1 MTILEEFLESILKF
15 LRSKDSVNLQLW
27 LRVEPPLP
35 DQYFKLSQEL
45 KTSFRDSSV
54 LERQIAKLL
63 PDDPNASYE
72 DGNVWPGFLAF
83 MKDYL
88 EFWRDVNFEDLLET
102 HSQLTSLASTCLA
115 ALSNPTYGIII
126 LPTAIQLSTA
136 LAKLAMTLDKRPD
149 LTRRL
154 RRVADV
160 DAGETRKTLVEGTAE
175 TIQRAFTVC
184 LTERT
189 ANRNGV
195 GSDGQPEGKKVGIYS
210 FANLAL
216 KLFFQCRKTRLAN
229 QLITNITQHSPPLE
243 LYPASQRVTYLYY
256 LGRYFFSNTH
266 YYLAQRSLQAAY
278 DQCHAQCINQRRLIL
293 IYLISSNLILG
304 RFPSRPF
311 MSRPEA
317 SGVLEKFVPI
327 VKAIKLG
334 DMVAFKHALGPEGGN
349 EQWFFKR
356 GILLPLLYRCEV
368 YVWRSLARRV
378 LNLTYSWPF
387 DANSKKAPTLN
398 LSDLVVAAQYCQK
411 VLEGWERPLDT
422 TKAMQSGRTHTNS
435 MFLTAPDLVK
445 PSRGLDNVSTHQG
458 IIWGSKLPDVTDIES
473 IVASLVQQGLL
484 RGFISHTQGKFAI
497 LGAKQRGGPL
507 NAGFPSIWEVIKDR
521 AEREGLGADVPGWV
535 TGDSSSSIVSGGVFN
550 LTGIA
555 RPAGS
560 G

>member
-1 MTILEEFLESILKF
+1 MAILEEFLESILKF
-15 LRSKDSVNLQLW
+15 LRAKDGTSLQLW

-35 DQYFKLSQEL
+35 DHYFQLGREL
-45 KTSFRDSSV
+45 KASFQNSTT
-54 LERQIAKLL
+54 LERHIAKLL

-102 HSQLTSLASTCLA
+102 HSQLTVLASTCLA
-115 ALSNPTYGIII
+115 ALSNPTYGIVI

-189 ANRNGV
+189 TNRNGV
-195 GSDGQPEGKKVGIYS
+195 GSDGKPEGKKVGIYS

-266 YYLAQRSLQAAY
+266 FYLAQCSLQAAY

-293 IYLISSNLILG
+293 IYLISSNMILG

-317 SGVLEKFVPI
+317 AGVLERFTPI

-334 DMVAFKHALGPEGGN
+334 NLAAFKRSLGPEGGN
-349 EQWFFKR
+349 QKWLFDK
-356 GILLPLLYRCEV
+356 GILLPLMYRCET

-378 LNLTYSWPF
+378 LCLTYQWPF
-387 DANSKKAPTLN
+387 DPNSKKAPTLN
-398 LSDLVVAAQYCQK
+398 LADLVTAAQYCQK
-411 VLEGWERPLDT
+411 ILEGWQRPADS
-422 TKAMQSGRTHTNS
+422 AAFMQSGRTHTNT
-435 MFLTAPDLVK
+435 MFITAQDLVK
-445 PSRGLDNVSTHQG
+445 PPVVLKLSPNDGV
-458 IIWGSKLPDVTDIES
+458 IWGGKMPEMLDVEA

-484 RGFISHTQGKFAI
+484 RGFISHIQGKFAI

-507 NAGFPSIWEVIKDR
+507 NAGFPPIWEVIKDR
-521 AEREGLGADVPGWV
+521 AEKDGHGNDVPGWV
-535 TGDSSSSIVSGGVFN
+535 TGDNGGYTSGGVVN

-555 RPAGS
+555 RPAGAT
-560 G
+560 